1 MCCEC
6 GCSCE
11 CDKKATGRDVCRMCE
26 CALCR
31 RMTQFGW
38 RAQRVSLHLWW
49 KRFISLKIP
58 NVLGFGLFLFYLKW
72 KCYNNATH
80 FLTCSLYSG
89 PWITFIAFSVDS
101 QYVTF
106 SPLWMVMV
114 VTQPETGTR
123 WQTHNNYTRMVIAL
137 AIPFSSAD
145 TYSSS
150 GYVRMGP
157 LGGMY
162 CRSRTQPGFWCMV
175 QKHFQHSKA
184 NKRADFRNV
193 FWKMELCNSG
203 L

>member
-38 RAQRVSLHLWW
+38 ESRS
-49 KRFISLKIP
+49 ICGE
-58 NVLGFGLFLFYLKW
+58 NVLYPWRFQMFWDLVFFFLFYLKW

-80 FLTCSLYSG
+80 VLACSLYSG
-89 PWITFIAFSVDS
+89 PWITFIAFSGDS
-101 QYVTF
+101 QYVTL

-137 AIPFSSAD
+137 ARPFSSAD

-162 CRSRTQPGFWCMV
+162 CRSRTQPGFWCMI

-193 FWKMELCNSG
+193 FWKMEPCNIG
-203 L
+203 LQ

>member
-11 CDKKATGRDVCRMCE
+11 CDKKATGRDVCRMRE

-38 RAQRVSLHLWW
+38 ESRS
-49 KRFISLKIP
+49 ICGE
-58 NVLGFGLFLFYLKW
+58 NVLYPWRFQMFWDLVFFFLFYLKW

-80 FLTCSLYSG
+80 VLACSLYSG

-157 LGGMY
+157 LGGD
-162 CRSRTQPGFWCMV
+162 V
-175 QKHFQHSKA
+175 
-184 NKRADFRNV
+184 
-193 FWKMELCNSG
+193 L
-203 L
+203 